1 MRSLAGTPA
10 NAWLETLPQSGLVL
24 LYKHSPICGT
34 SRRAE
39 KEVAEFAAV
48 HSEVPVYR
56 LDVVAERSLARTLA
70 EALGVT
76 HESPQAIL
84 LKDRSV
90 VWHGSHG
97 EITADKLGRVSREA
111 SPAPP

>member
-1 MRSLAGTPA
+1 
-10 NAWLETLPQSGLVL
+10 VL

-39 KEVAEFAAV
+39 REVAEFAAL
-48 HSEVPVYR
+48 HADVPVYR
-56 LDVVAERSLARTLA
+56 LDVVAERPLARTLA
-70 EALGVT
+70 AVLGVT

-84 LKDRSV
+84 LKGRSV

-97 EITADKLGRVSREA
+97 EVTADELGRVSREA